1 MLEKLQ
7 CCCSRV
13 VILSCCMNC
22 CCLMQKAHWNISYFS
37 EQSSGFSAAS
47 FCCNWQLAGFTCVVS
62 AFKPSVVSRP
72 NSLSPLVLQKLYALR
87 SEKCKFEMINCLT
100 FSQRERVLFFWCN
113 FRGCLLA
120 LRLCTARASIELR
133 PNAEQREKCN

>member
-37 EQSSGFSAAS
+37 ELSSGFSAAS
-47 FCCNWQLAGFTCVVS
+47 VATGNLLAS
-62 AFKPSVVSRP
+62 
-72 NSLSPLVLQKLYALR
+72 LVLSQLSNHPLFQDQTLSLPLCCKNFTLFR

-100 FSQRERVLFFWCN
+100 FSQRERVFFWCN